1 MKKSVRRALLLGL
14 ILAVLCVAAL
24 AVDVDTTKVTANTNY
39 TVTPLDAYG
48 NGLTAEEDGTYTNVA
63 KFRLNYTATE
73 GEQLVMLLLGDDGVP
88 TKDNIYYIDQQSK
101 TAGPAEFVLYPK
113 QLASG
118 SYKLIVADMSE
129 SKEAATVKFE
139 AAYVLGDIDSNN
151 KINAQDASYAL
162 QIAAMI
168 IASPTSTQK
177 AAADVDLNGR
187 VNAQDASYI
196 LQKAAMIITSFEEIQ
211 KKG

>member
-14 ILAVLCVAAL
+14 ILTVLCAAAL
-24 AVDVDTTKVTANTNY
+24 AVDVDTTTVTANTSY
-39 TVTPLDAYG
+39 TVTPLDADG
-48 NGLTAEEDGTYTNVA
+48 EKLTAAEDGTYTNVA

-139 AAYVLGDIDSNN
+139 AAYVLGDVDGVNG
-151 KINAQDASYAL
+151 INATDAVWAL
-162 QIAAMI
+162 QAVVK
-168 IASPTSTQK
+168 TRTLTETQRL
-177 AAADVDLNGR
+177 AADVDKKNGLN
-187 VNAQDASYI
+187 VSDAAYI
-196 LQKAAMIITSFEEIQ
+196 LQYVAKTLTDFSLIQ
-211 KKG
+211 

>member
-14 ILAVLCVAAL
+14 ILTVLCAAAL
-24 AVDVDTTKVTANTNY
+24 AVDVDTTTVTANTNY
-39 TVTPLDAYG
+39 TVTPLDADG
-48 NGLTAEEDGTYTNVA
+48 EKLTAAEDGTYTNVA

-101 TAGPAEFVLYPK
+101 TAGAAEFVLYPK

-129 SKEAATVKFE
+129 SREAATVVFE
-139 AAYVLGDIDSNN
+139 AAYVLGDVDGNN
-151 KINAQDASYAL
+151 KITPQDASYAL
-162 QIAAMI
+162 QIAVKV
-168 IASPTSTQK
+168 IASPTATQK
-177 AAADVDLNGR
+177 AAADVDLNGK
-187 VNAQDASYI
+187 VSPQDASYI
-196 LQKAAMIITSFEEIQ
+196 LQKAVKVINSFEEIQ
-211 KKG
+211 